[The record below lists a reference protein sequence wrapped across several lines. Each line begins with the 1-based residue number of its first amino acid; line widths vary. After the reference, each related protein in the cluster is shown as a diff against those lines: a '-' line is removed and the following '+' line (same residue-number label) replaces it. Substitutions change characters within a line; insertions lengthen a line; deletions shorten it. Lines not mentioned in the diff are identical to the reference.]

1 MPSTSRM
8 VTMLLLNANGWTR
21 TDVLAAL
28 NDAQNL
34 LVQEQTEQTVVSV
47 NGEFP
52 SIDTQAGVYEYEIPD
67 VWRVSEILIRYPLV
81 SEYHRYYAYA
91 YYGPFGYNYRNDFQR
106 NLEMRKYLGKKYV
119 RVQQISTLDRSPG
132 NNSGT
137 AVNAKVKFNFDPGD
151 TTDLFLRRSYSLPTQ
166 LTSENIPPSI
176 KSEKAQLTALFP
188 TAMEMIKGYQNGDW
202 DEVFQKI
209 ETLYKPIVMAEE
221 NAGEQG
227 VSNFIDRR
235 EI

>member
-8 VTMLLLNANGWTR
+8 VTMLELNANGWSR
-21 TDVLAAL
+21 VDILAAL

-34 LVQEQTEQTVVSV
+34 LIQEQTEQTVVTV

-52 SIDTQAGVYEYEIPD
+52 ALNTQEGVYEYEIPD
-67 VWRVSEILIRYPLV
+67 VWRVSEILVQYPLLK
-81 SEYHRYYAYA
+81 EYDYLLPG
-91 YYGPFGYNYRNDFQR
+91 YYGYGYDNGFQK
-106 NLEMRKYLGKKYV
+106 NIEDRKYRGKKYI
-119 RVQQISTLDRSPG
+119 RIQQIATQDRSPG
-132 NNSGT
+132 NNSAT
-137 AVNAKVKFNFDPGD
+137 VVSAKVIFQYNPGD
-151 TTDLFLRRSYSLPTQ
+151 TTNFYRRRSYSLPTQ

-188 TAMEMIKGYQNGDW
+188 TAELMIRGYQNGDW
-202 DEVFQKI
+202 DEVFTKI
-209 ETLYKPIVMAEE
+209 ETKYKPIVMAEE